1 MTDWFTADE
10 LAHLFGWTPGY
21 VRKMASLYQWRRT
34 GRAPTRFLIDD
45 VMTHRERTDQRRA
58 QAVGLQH
65 ARQES

>member
-10 LAHLFGWTPGY
+10 LAHLFRWTPAY
-21 VRKMASLYQWRRT
+21 VRRLASEQQWRRT

-45 VMTHRERTDQRRA
+45 AMAHRARVE
-58 QAVGLQH
+58 H